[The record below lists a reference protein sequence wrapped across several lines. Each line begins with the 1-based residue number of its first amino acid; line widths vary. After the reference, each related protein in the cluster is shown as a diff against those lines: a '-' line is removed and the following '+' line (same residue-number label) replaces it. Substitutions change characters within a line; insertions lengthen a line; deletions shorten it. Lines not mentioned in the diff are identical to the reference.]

1 MLEPTHIPNATDSRV
16 QARVPDHC
24 DRLLILERSIAD
36 AATVAAAL
44 RQDRVALLRNV
55 APGRADALLHEI
67 AETLGLLESLRLQA
81 GYASLLGHRRKI
93 GEYRMTVNDRSDY
106 QFIPPHSEGDSSIN
120 MQLASFY
127 CFENSTD
134 GGETLLM
141 NVDDSSPVWN
151 TLRENVTRIAP
162 HSRSLSPAEL
172 NQARGLYRLRSADK
186 VQPDDRLIRE
196 RPTAIPGL
204 TLADVLAPVR
214 KARSSILDRDLHAYW
229 VSIAI
234 MDHDALPFFVSILK
248 QADLLREPVGGM
260 DVRQMDNAA
269 TQRLWASGVDYNDL
283 FRCKIRHKLVAG
295 DLILF
300 NNLTW
305 THSASNWTP
314 GSGVRKVAAAF
325 A

>member
-1 MLEPTHIPNATDSRV
+1 MLGRTHLPIVS
-16 QARVPDHC
+16 VPDDC
-24 DRLLILERSIAD
+24 GRLLILESAIAD
-36 AATVAAAL
+36 AASVAAGL
-44 RQDRVALLRNV
+44 RQDQVVLLRNV
-55 APGRADALLHEI
+55 APERADVLLHEI
-67 AETLGLLESLRLQA
+67 AETLGLLDNLRLQA

-93 GEYRMTVNDRSDY
+93 GTYRMTVNDRTDY

-127 CFENSTD
+127 CAENSTD
-134 GGETLLM
+134 GGETLLL
-141 NVDDSSPVWN
+141 NVDDSSPAWKN
-151 TLRENVTRIAP
+151 LRERVTRIAS
-162 HSRSLSPAEL
+162 HSRPLSPAEL
-172 NQARGLYRLRSADK
+172 NQARGLYGLRSASR
-186 VQPDDRLIRE
+186 VLPDDRVIRE
-196 RPTAIPGL
+196 RPTTTPGL

-214 KARSSILDRDLHAYW
+214 RARSSILDRDLHAYW

-260 DVRQMDNAA
+260 DMRQMDNAA
-269 TQRLWASGVDYNDL
+269 PQRLWASGVDYNDL
-283 FRCKIRHKLVAG
+283 FRCKVRHKLVAG
-295 DLILF
+295 DLILL

>member
-1 MLEPTHIPNATDSRV
+1 MNTADSGV

-24 DRLLILERSIAD
+24 GRLLILESSMAD
-36 AATVAAAL
+36 GASVAAGL
-44 RQDRVALLRNV
+44 RQDQVVLLRNV
-55 APGRADALLHEI
+55 APERADALLHEI
-67 AETLGLLESLRLQA
+67 AQTLGLLDGLRLQA

-93 GEYRMTVNDRSDY
+93 GEYRMTVNDRSGY
-106 QFIPPHSEGDSSIN
+106 QFIPPHSEGDSFIN

-141 NVDDSSPVWN
+141 NVNDSSPVWQ
-151 TLRENVTRIAP
+151 TLREQVTRIAP
-162 HSRSLSPAEL
+162 QSRSLSPAEL
-172 NQARGLYRLRSADK
+172 NQARGLYRLRSASK
-186 VQPDDRLIRE
+186 VLPDDRVIRE
-196 RPTAIPGL
+196 RPTATAGL

-214 KARSSILDRDLHAYW
+214 KTRSLILDRDLHAYW

-248 QADLLREPVGGM
+248 QADLLREPAGGM

-269 TQRLWASGVDYNDL
+269 SQRLWASGVDYNDL
-283 FRCKIRHKLVAG
+283 FTCKIRHKLVSG
-295 DLILF
+295 DLILH